1 MTLYVRNWQL
11 LIAFKEAGSVMMPKL
26 TKPIEEFML
35 ACNPLLT
42 GSITRN
48 DLTKV
53 ELEMIET
60 CIELLTK
67 KFFTQQTGKMS

>member
-1 MTLYVRNWQL
+1 
-11 LIAFKEAGSVMMPKL
+11 MMPKL

>member
-1 MTLYVRNWQL
+1 
-11 LIAFKEAGSVMMPKL
+11 MMPKL

-42 GSITRN
+42 GSITRK
-48 DLTKV
+48 DLTKE
-53 ELEMIET
+53 ELEMIEA

-67 KFFTQQTGKMS
+67 RFFTQTPGKIS

>member
-1 MTLYVRNWQL
+1 
-11 LIAFKEAGSVMMPKL
+11 MMPKL

-35 ACNPLLT
+35 ASNPLLT

-48 DLTKV
+48 DLTKE

-67 KFFTQQTGKMS
+67 KFFTQPTGKKS